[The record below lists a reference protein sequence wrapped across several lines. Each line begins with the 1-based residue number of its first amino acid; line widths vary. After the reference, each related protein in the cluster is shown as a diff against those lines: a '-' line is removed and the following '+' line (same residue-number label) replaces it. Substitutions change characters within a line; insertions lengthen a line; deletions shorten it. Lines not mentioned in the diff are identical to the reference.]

1 MKLDHLEKLADEHES
16 GYDITDDLVCDLLNN
31 ECNPFTEKNI
41 ITAIYEDCLFREADQ
56 FRFAELME
64 KREMTELGR
73 FVYGRIVDYWERQAE
88 ELAEEQRAKSWGY
101 EER

>member
-1 MKLDHLEKLADEHES
+1 MKLDYLEKLADEHQS
-16 GYDITDDLVCDLLNN
+16 QFDSDDLIDDLMNN
-31 ECNPFTEKNI
+31 ECNPFNEKNI
-41 ITAIYEDCLFREADQ
+41 ITAIYEDCLFQNADQ

-64 KREMTELGR
+64 KREMTLLGR
-73 FVYGRIVDYWERQAE
+73 FVYGRIVEYWERQAE